1 MCPLQQCFGEAV
13 CAQLFSVPRREG
25 HGWAQGARAKGNE
38 SSQGT
43 GLMESTQMWPD
54 TGRGPIRGGQE
65 GPVFRERKSN
75 CWGHLGT
82 IQKHCGFRNPRA
94 GAHALHQLTCTLL
107 GRVPS
112 KGCAELSPTA
122 TPAVSPPAVATSH
135 SRQREACLGT
145 ARELSASRHVPFFAS
160 LPLPPG
166 PCPLPSRRISQG
178 LGGGPP
184 CKKANHHPKEYGGDS
199 TEGGGTAFTVQ
210 LRKDPG
216 WAGNT
221 EKRKKSERL
230 RKKEQ
235 I

>member
-145 ARELSASRHVPFFAS
+145 AGELSASRHVPSFRLSSPTPWALPTTIQKDFPGARGWPS
-160 LPLPPG
+160 L
-166 PCPLPSRRISQG
+166 
-178 LGGGPP
+178 
-184 CKKANHHPKEYGGDS
+184 
-199 TEGGGTAFTVQ
+199 
-210 LRKDPG
+210 
-216 WAGNT
+216 
-221 EKRKKSERL
+221 
-230 RKKEQ
+230 
-235 I
+235 